1 MAILELIRRAVL
13 SVKEKERRSSI
24 VYRSKERENY
34 KLIYERERRKTACR
48 LPKPKP
54 KAEYQ
59 YRALLL
65 AMGAGEP
72 GGGRRGR
79 WGRPATG
86 LMPESTSIEDSV
98 SHRAK
103 SLVNKQIS

>member
-1 MAILELIRRAVL
+1 MYLYFRIHASSNQYISTLATHHSSLLKA
-13 SVKEKERRSSI
+13 KEKERRSSI

-34 KLIYERERRKTACR
+34 KLIYERERKKTPCR
-48 LPKPKP
+48 LPMPEP
-54 KAEYQ
+54 KAKYQ

-65 AMGAGEP
+65 AMGAGEA

-86 LMPESTSIEDSV
+86 LMPESTSIED
-98 SHRAK
+98 
-103 SLVNKQIS
+103 